1 MKHEGNQAIQLI
13 ALLGNPGK
21 QYARTRHNVG
31 WMLAPFL
38 TNEAQSRWKEKFHGR
53 FIKEASQI
61 ILMPETF
68 MNHTGRSVQAAR
80 SFFGFH
86 PQNVVVVHDDMETP
100 FGTITLTLGGGH
112 RGNNGVR
119 SIATAFGSPEFWRL
133 RIGVGRPPAGRKP
146 GDWILQRF
154 TADEEAVL
162 LDVLELAAT
171 ILTRNQLDPK
181 EETRH
186 IGG

>member
-13 ALLGNPGK
+13 ALLGNPGN
-21 QYARTRHNVG
+21 QYARSRHNVG
-31 WMLAPFL
+31 WMVASYL
-38 TNEAQSRWKEKFHGR
+38 TREEPSRWKEKFHGR
-53 FIKEASQI
+53 FVKEGSQI

-68 MNHTGRSVQAAR
+68 MNNSGRSVQAAL
-80 SFFGFH
+80 SFFNFQ
-86 PQNVVVVHDDMETP
+86 PQNVVVVHDDMETA
-100 FGTITLTLGGGH
+100 FGNVTLTLGGGH

-119 SIATAFGSPEFWRL
+119 SIASALGSSSFWRV

-154 TADEEAVL
+154 SPDEEAVL
-162 LDVLELAAT
+162 PDVLELAAAV
-171 ILTRNQLDPK
+171 LSRNQFDPK
-181 EETRH
+181 ECMER